1 MSPVPVLLISR
12 IVKFFTQLSD
22 QREQASVVRAVTR
35 IWMWPRRPVT
45 LASILVV
52 GIAAG
57 ARSADSVDWN
67 RQAEEDAQAG
77 LHDDHLRRPSTQS
90 VGLRH
95 DRSSHA
101 RRLVGDRDAWRRA
114 YRTAAGQPRVHLPQP
129 RSGKDLD
136 TDVSDRF
143 GHQVEGPNPGDHA
156 LGADAQRQAC
166 HHGLAGSQ
174 RRVWRVEDVFR
185 PQRRLVPHVVG
196 IGASAGQAGGSNHDP
211 QRDQDPRRTDSHA
224 VSTLQPLRRNG
235 AQDLERP
242 CLSIRLAIRAPA

>member
-67 RQAEEDAQAG
+67 RRAEEDAQRDFTTIIFDGQAPHQ
-77 LHDDHLRRPSTQS
+77 LACDTTVRPMSDGSWVTVMLGGGHTEPLPANRVFIS
-90 VGLRH
+90 
-95 DRSSHA
+95 RSQDQGKTWTPMCPIDLGIKS
-101 RRLVGDRDAWRRA
+101 RDPSRA
-114 YRTAAGQPRVHLPQP
+114 ITL
-129 RSGKDLD
+129 SELMLN
-136 TDVSDRF
+136 
-143 GHQVEGPNPGDHA
+143 GPTC
-156 LGADAQRQAC
+156 Q
-166 HHGLAGSQ
+166 HGLAGSQ

-185 PQRRLVPHVVG
+185 PQRRFVPHLVG
-196 IGASAGQAGGSNHDP
+196 IGASAGQAGGSNDDP
-211 QRDQDPRRTDSHA
+211 QRDQDPRWTDSHA
-224 VSTLQPLRRNG
+224 
-235 AQDLERP
+235 
-242 CLSIRLAIRAPA
+242 LSALPSL